1 MVVFNHDLFALIAP
15 DVLAVD
21 LRTGIFALPQRT
33 DVKIVIQNA
42 LYGDDRPCS
51 LGFSRHLPAL
61 RFLAHA
67 LGHARRR
74 NALLG
79 QVVRDL
85 LVAPALVVV
94 QMKNPADGFR
104 LGRYNLK
111 LLLIVDDVAIRC
123 GAQPFAVRLPPFDN
137 VSYLARG
144 ICDRHFVD
152 EKLELDFQPVIIV
165 RKVDAVADGDN
176 ANARVTQVFQL
187 DQTARVA
194 AGETGEILD
203 DEDAVP
209 VAHQAAAHFLIALA
223 LLERVAGAV
232 AVLEKGQAA
241 AGKLCFYEVLDDGFL
256 VLDRYVVAVEFVIDG
271 NAGVACYAEGFCHG
285 AFLLRYCSV
294 LAVKFRNADGI
305 RPDCFDRLIVY
316 QSV

>member
-1 MVVFNHDLFALIAP
+1 MVVFNHDLFALVAP

-85 LVAPALVVV
+85 LVAPAIIVVEI
-94 QMKNPADGFR
+94 KNPAHNIRF
-104 LGRYNLK
+104 GRHDLK

-137 VSYLARG
+137 VSHLARG

-165 RKVDAVADGDN
+165 RKVDAVTDGDN

-187 DQTARVA
+187 DQSAAVA
-194 AGETGEILD
+194 AGETGKILD
-203 DEDAVP
+203 DEDVVP
-209 VAHQAAAHFLIALA
+209 VVHQAAAHFLIALA

-271 NAGVACYAEGFCHG
+271 NAAVACYVKGFNHG
-285 AFLLRYCSV
+285 YPPLRYRSV
-294 LAVKFRNADGI
+294 GRSNSEMQTAFGRTASTG
-305 RPDCFDRLIVY
+305 
-316 QSV
+316 